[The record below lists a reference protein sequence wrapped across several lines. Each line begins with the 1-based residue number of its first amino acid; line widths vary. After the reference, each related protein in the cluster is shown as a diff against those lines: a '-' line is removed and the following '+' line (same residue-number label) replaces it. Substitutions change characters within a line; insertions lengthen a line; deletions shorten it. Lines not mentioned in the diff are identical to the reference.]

1 MFGIIKKKII
11 VLLTSILNAS
21 NHLKCVSLSNQ
32 KSVIKNQKVI
42 KKSAYSN

>member
-32 KSVIKNQKVI
+32 KSKSNQKV
-42 KKSAYSN
+42 SLL